1 MTFVHPLLL
10 GGLLLVG
17 IPVLLHLIVRQK
29 PKHLLFPAFQL
40 LRQRHRKN
48 QRKLRWRHLLLLALR
63 MGLIVAICLA
73 LARPEVFSERLRLYS
88 DRPVAAVLVF
98 DTSYSM
104 QYTVEDAAGSHSRL
118 SEAQRL
124 ALELLNELPEDS
136 RVAILDTAKEGGG
149 WADSIDDARD
159 KIKGLELSYASGPV
173 TDQVEQ
179 AYALF
184 ANIDKDQGKGKEALP
199 RFLYVFSDRTI
210 ACWDPNR
217 LRDLQRRHD
226 ELGTEVKSVF
236 VDVGVEKPE
245 DLAIAKLE
253 LPHQVVP
260 SNGEVEIHAT
270 VQATGRDYPKGLIT
284 CRIDGQ
290 DKAEQ
295 RPLNVPAGAT
305 KEVVFTYHGGE
316 AADLLKPGPHQVEL
330 QLKATDTLPF
340 TKVRFATFEFLH
352 GARRVLIVSDHPR
365 DAAPWKFAL
374 EAPGPFHCEV
384 PDVQKTEWLDTQSVD
399 HLRARYQV
407 ICLFNVGRPGSALWT
422 KLYEYVRKGG
432 GLAVMPGGDK
442 ELDLA
447 AYNEDRKA
455 KQLLPGRLEAF
466 ATAKGA
472 LGAPWN
478 WTEKAYEHPAM
489 KPFREWNSDPRTDW
503 IRYPCGAKRYW
514 KVKPYDKNDEGNS
527 VVIVSYAG
535 ENQPALLERTFVDKD
550 KAHGHVLLF
559 TTPLD
564 GRTDKDGRP
573 LWNNYIATLT
583 TFYVALAQVTA
594 GYLAGDVKDAS
605 FNHPTTGHELL
616 VPLPLTSPDAQFTLC
631 RSNRPR
637 GPGISGVEVKGTVTR
652 QEGQAK
658 LESNQTVLPGNYT
671 LAGADNNPVTCFS
684 LNPPP
689 QECELGRVPVEEI
702 EALFG
707 AGAVLKLDKGDSLRD
722 ALQGPVRLLPWL
734 MVLVVLLLAVESL
747 VANKFYRREAS

>member
-17 IPVLLHLIVRQK
+17 VPVLLHLIVRQK

-73 LARPEVFSERLRLYS
+73 LARPEVFNERLRLYS

-149 WADSIDDARD
+149 WADSLDDARD

-184 ANIDKDQGKGKEALP
+184 ANIDKDQAKGKEALP
-199 RFLYVFSDRTI
+199 RFLYVFSDRTTN
-210 ACWDPNR
+210 CWRAN
-217 LRDLQRRHD
+217 LRQNLQRRRD
-226 ELGTEVKSVF
+226 ELGTDVKSVF
-236 VDVGVEKPE
+236 VDVGVDKPE
-245 DLAIAKLE
+245 DLAIAKLD

-260 SNGEVEIHAT
+260 ANGEVEIHAT
-270 VQATGRDYPKGLIT
+270 VLATGRDYPKALIT

-295 RPLNVPAGAT
+295 RPLSVQAGAT
-305 KEVVFTYHGGE
+305 QEVVFTYHGGRS
-316 AADLLKPGPHQVEL
+316 ADLLRPGPHQVEV

-352 GARRVLIVSDHPR
+352 GERRLLIVSDYPR
-365 DAAPWKFAL
+365 DAAPWKYAL

-384 PDVQKTEWLDTQSVD
+384 PDIRKAEWLETQSVD
-399 HLRARYQV
+399 HLRADYQV
-407 ICLFNVGRPGSALWT
+407 ICLFNVGRPSPALWN
-422 KLYEYVRKGG
+422 KLYEYVQKGG

-442 ELDLA
+442 ELDPA

-455 KQLLPGRLEAF
+455 KQLLPGRLEEF
-466 ATAKGA
+466 ATARAA
-472 LGAPWN
+472 LGAPWD
-478 WTEKAYEHPAM
+478 WTEKAYGHPAM
-489 KPFREWNSDPRTDW
+489 KPFRDWNSDPRTDW
-503 IRYPCGAKRYW
+503 VRYPCGAKRYW
-514 KVKPYDKNDEGNS
+514 KVKPYDESKD
-527 VVIVSYAG
+527 VIIWYAG
-535 ENQPALLERTFVDKD
+535 ENQPALLERTFEDKD

-564 GRTDKDGRP
+564 GRADKEGRP

-605 FNHPTTGHELL
+605 FNLQTTGHEES
-616 VPLPLTSPDAQFTLC
+616 VPLPLTSLDSQFTLC
-631 RSNRPR
+631 RSNRPQ
-637 GPGISGVEVKGTVTR
+637 GPGLSGVEVKGTVAR
-652 QEGQAK
+652 QGDKAK
-658 LESNQTVLPGNYT
+658 LESNQTLLPGNYT
-671 LAGADNNPVTCFS
+671 LAGADNRPVSCFS

-689 QECELGRVPVEEI
+689 EECELGRVPVEQI
-702 EALFG
+702 EELFG

-734 MVLVVLLLAVESL
+734 MVLVVLLLAIESL